1 MQQAVW
7 SFKAGMKSSSMSPE
21 CYDGVAGEGQEGRSQ
36 PPYQSSVCGYP
47 QSVGSKTPNLRQ
59 IEHWSLQ
66 MASGDLHP
74 APGSSGGAPI
84 VMSKPPS
91 ADAERFTTK
100 REANLPRSC
109 WFFVNDKLVTKS
121 LAGEVRLIPAHCEKV
136 SRQID
141 IWMSLTTL
149 QRYCVVS
156 DRVCDFLI

>member
-1 MQQAVW
+1 
-7 SFKAGMKSSSMSPE
+7 MSPE

-91 ADAERFTTK
+91 AEAERFTTK

-109 WFFVNDKLVTKS
+109 
-121 LAGEVRLIPAHCEKV
+121 
-136 SRQID
+136 
-141 IWMSLTTL
+141 
-149 QRYCVVS
+149 
-156 DRVCDFLI
+156 